1 MERARTHP
9 LYLTV
14 FVLKICLNCEDEL
27 MRSIHGVKE
36 ILQAKWAGAQG
47 GAGHEELSEEAEKI
61 LKKAGSK

>member
-47 GAGHEELSEEAEKI
+47 GLV
-61 LKKAGSK
+61 L